1 MSNDPTMVGMATTPS
16 LSLPAPARRLSSR
29 PAWLV
34 TLLCWLIVVFDGYDL
49 IVYGTTIPSLLKER
63 GWGLTPASAG
73 FIGSL
78 AFAGMLVGA
87 LGAGY
92 LADRLGRRR
101 TILWCTLWFSVFTA
115 LCAVA
120 TGPEAFGAFRF
131 VAGLGLGGLVPSA
144 NALTSEFVSRRRRSA
159 VSTIMMSGVP
169 IGGSAAA
176 LVGLWL
182 LPQHGWRSMYAV
194 AVLAVVVLLPLCAA
208 LLPESPTWLRT
219 RGRVDEAVAV
229 EARYGLVHDA
239 VESRAAGHH
248 RPGFRSILSGQW
260 LRPTVLFAV
269 ATVATLFAWY
279 GLGTWLPKL
288 MASDARFD
296 MGQPLHFLLALN
308 LGAVLGSVVTAWAGM
323 RFGPLKSAIWAAAAA
338 AMGLA
343 FLLTYPS
350 DLLPVYGAL
359 ILAGV
364 GTHGTQCLI
373 IAAVANHYPPALRGT
388 SLGFALGV
396 GRIGAVLAPQVGGW
410 LLAANLGVGSNFLAF
425 SIAAGV
431 AALFLL
437 VTLLATRPAAR
448 VTSVGAPAELVH

>member
-1 MSNDPTMVGMATTPS
+1 MSNDPTMVDMATTPS
-16 LSLPAPARRLSSR
+16 TQTPAAAQPLSSR

-63 GWGLTPASAG
+63 GWGLSPASAG

-101 TILWCTLWFSVFTA
+101 TILGCTLWFSVFTA

-120 TGPEAFGAFRF
+120 SGPEAFGAFRF

-208 LLPESPTWLRT
+208 FLPESPTWLRT
-219 RGRVDEAVAV
+219 RGRVAEALAV

-239 VESRAAGHH
+239 TETAAAGHH
-248 RPGFRSILSGQW
+248 RPGFRSILTGQW

-338 AMGLA
+338 AVGLA
-343 FLLTYPS
+343 FLLTYPT

-425 SIAAGV
+425 SVAAGV
-431 AALFLL
+431 AAVLLL
-437 VTLLATRPAAR
+437 VTLVATRPAAR
-448 VTSVGAPAELVH
+448 VASAPAPAELVH

>member
-1 MSNDPTMVGMATTPS
+1 MATTPHPDTAARTGR
-16 LSLPAPARRLSSR
+16 LARRR

-34 TLLCWLIVVFDGYDL
+34 ILLCWLIVVFDGYDL
-49 IVYGTTIPSLLKER
+49 IVYGTTIPPLLKEP
-63 GWGLTPASAG
+63 GWRLTPASAG

-101 TILWCTLWFSVFTA
+101 TIIWCTVWFSVFTA

-120 TGPEAFGAFRF
+120 QTPESFGAFRF

-144 NALTSEFVSRRRRSA
+144 NALTAAF
-159 VSTIMMSGVP
+159 
-169 IGGSAAA
+169 IGLS
-176 LVGLWL
+176 L
-182 LPQHGWRSMYAV
+182 LPAHGWRSMYAV
-194 AVLAVVVLLPLCAA
+194 AVLAVLVLLPLCLAF
-208 LLPESPTWLRT
+208 LPESPTWLRT
-219 RGRVDEAVAV
+219 RGRVDEAYAV
-229 EARYGLVHDA
+229 EARYALTHDA
-239 VESRAAGHH
+239 SEHVGAAGH
-248 RPGFRSILSGQW
+248 RPGFGAILTGQW
-260 LRPTVLFAV
+260 RRPTVLFAA

-288 MASDARFD
+288 MASDSRFD

-323 RFGPLKSAIWAAAAA
+323 RFGPLRSAIWAAAAA
-338 AMGLA
+338 AVGLA

-425 SIAAGV
+425 AIAAG
-431 AALFLL
+431 AAAVLLL
-437 VTLLATRPAAR
+437 VTLVATRPSTRHAQ
-448 VTSVGAPAELVH
+448 APADSALLVH

>member
-239 VESRAAGHH
+239 VESPAAGHH

-431 AALFLL
+431 AALLLL